1 MKINKKD
8 SKKIIIALIVIILI
22 IGLVLFFNKSRND
35 TSIKNKSAINTE
47 ELNKNAVKTSKGN
60 STTAVVKSGE
70 NGTSVVSKDTVN
82 QEKAKAAQQ
91 QKAKVAQQQK
101 TQTAQQEKA
110 ENAKAI
116 NSKEGF
122 TVFVKAANFGSTA
135 ELIIDNSKSSSYKYY
150 QFSQGNKAISKI
162 ESITKNKTT
171 IFPAQEVGT
180 EVVIKFLGQDK
191 KVIKELKTKLSVR

>member
-116 NSKEGF
+116 NSK
-122 TVFVKAANFGSTA
+122 
-135 ELIIDNSKSSSYKYY
+135 SSSYKYY